1 VTKNNGTALIK
12 SGKDYLS
19 LPADS
24 LNRIVNAYFDY
35 KKTCIIEET
44 RRAEIE
50 AWREITVTSIKEY
63 FDKVGNLIQNGHTER
78 MTALSALSQLIKENA
93 SSLPPEMLLDITK
106 EMVKVLTSDKTSE
119 SIKALRDSSL
129 KIPTS
134 RAKSLLDQDDII
146 DI

>member
-1 VTKNNGTALIK
+1 MTKKNGTALIK

-24 LNRIVNAYFDY
+24 LARIVDVYFDY
-35 KKTCIIEET
+35 KKTCVIEER

-50 AWREITVTSIKEY
+50 AWREIAVTSIKAY
-63 FDKVGNLIQNGHTER
+63 FDKVGTLIQNGHIER
-78 MTALSALSQLIKENA
+78 MTILSAISQVIKENA
-93 SSLPPEMLLDITK
+93 SSLPPEMLLELTK
-106 EMVKVLTSDKTSE
+106 HMIEVLKSDNTSE
-119 SIKALRDSSL
+119 SIKALRNSSL

-134 RAKSLLDQDDII
+134 GVNPLLEQDDII